1 MPAGTSTRDFA
12 FPLNVF
18 AHVLERQEGRVDYL
32 HFAAFERPDEPV
44 LQAQER
50 ATAMLWSA
58 LPPPCRLLEVG
69 IGLGTTLSRLGAAGY
84 HAMGITPDAAQIA
97 QARQRHGDA
106 VHVECARLED
116 FSTGAGSWNAM
127 LFQESAQYI
136 EPLALFMAAE
146 RLLTRGPATLVV
158 MDEFA
163 LKREDESHWGLHLL
177 PHFIAM
183 ANRFGW
189 RLVQHADLSREVQ
202 PTLDYLLRTIAP
214 RHAELRGQLGLD
226 DQALAG
232 LDSALRRS
240 QRLYRDGFSGYAL
253 LRFEREAPAEEQ
265 VLRVGPGD
273 AASVRGLFH
282 EVFGHPLSPEEW
294 HWKYGDGR
302 GTAVALLK
310 GGRWLGHY
318 GGLTRDVLDRGQP
331 AKACQVCDV
340 IVHPDA
346 RASLSRRGPLHKMTA
361 TFLESEI
368 GWGLRHRVGFG
379 FPTDRAFGIA
389 QRLGLYF
396 AVDQMLCAHWPA
408 APAASS
414 STPARLGPLQPLSA
428 ADLALGAALAQA
440 VDALWRAMAAAFNTQ
455 VLGVRDAAWLRHRY
469 LNHPR
474 MRYEVL
480 LLRSRW
486 WRRPL
491 GVVVVRRH
499 ESHLEWVDVVAPP
512 AAWPALLQ
520 TTRAHAAGA
529 GLQRVDAWITASQR
543 HLLDGLAPDVGWR
556 PLAIDVP
563 GNAHSPGPD
572 ADDQRGRWLLMAGDT
587 DFR

>member
-1 MPAGTSTRDFA
+1 MSTREFS

-32 HFAAFERPDEPV
+32 HFAAFERHDDPV

-84 HAMGITPDAAQIA
+84 HALGITPDAAQIA
-97 QARQRHGDA
+97 QAIQRHGDA
-106 VHVECARLED
+106 VRVECARLED
-116 FSTGAGSWNAM
+116 FGGDAGQWEAM

-136 EPLALFMAAE
+136 EPLALFTAAD

-163 LKREDESHWGLHLL
+163 LRRDDDSHWGLHLL

-183 ANRFGW
+183 AGRFGW
-189 RLVQHADLSREVQ
+189 RLVQHTDLSHDVQ
-202 PTLDYLLRTIAP
+202 PTLDYLLRTIP
-214 RHAELRGQLGLD
+214 PLHAELKATLKLGDAALD
-226 DQALAG
+226 D
-232 LDSALRRS
+232 LDTALRRS
-240 QRLYRDGFSGYAL
+240 QSLYRDGYSGYAL
-253 LRFEREAPAEEQ
+253 LRFEREAPADEQ
-265 VLRVGPGD
+265 VTRVEP
-273 AASVRGLFH
+273 ANAEAMRGLFH
-282 EVFGHPLSPEEW
+282 EVFGHPLSAEEW
-294 HWKYGDGR
+294 QWKYGDGR
-302 GTAVALLK
+302 GQAVALVK

-318 GGLTRDVLDRGQP
+318 GGLTRDVLDRGRP
-331 AKACQVCDV
+331 ALACQVCDV

-346 RASLSRRGPLHKMTA
+346 RTSLSRRGPLHKMTA
-361 TFLESEI
+361 AFLESQI

-396 AVDQMLCAHWPA
+396 AVDQMVCAGWPS
-408 APAASS
+408 APG
-414 STPARLGPLQPLSA
+414 TPSRTGPLQVLA
-428 ADLALGAALAQA
+428 ASDLVPGGAMAKD
-440 VDALWRAMAAAFNTQ
+440 VDALWQSMAAALPTQ
-455 VLGVRDAAWLRHRY
+455 VLGVRNAAWLLHRY
-469 LNHPR
+469 VRHPR
-474 MRYEVL
+474 MQYEVL

-491 GVVVVRRH
+491 GVVVLRRH
-499 ESHLEWVDVVAPP
+499 EAHLEWVDAVAPP
-512 AAWPALLQ
+512 SVWPTLLQ
-520 TTRAHAAGA
+520 VVRERAAAS
-529 GLQRVDAWITASQR
+529 GLVRVEAWITASQQ
-543 HLLDGLAPDVGWR
+543 HLLDRLAPDVSWR
-556 PLAIDVP
+556 SLAIDVP

-572 ADDQRGRWLLMAGDT
+572 IDDQRGRWLLMAGDT